1 MSGLRSAAQREDL
14 ARIVRRINPALAPQ
28 YGARLDEWVRL
39 AACAPGMGC
48 QRVLVDILKQVNPPV
63 ADLYGPMLDS
73 WASRPAN
80 CYALAA
86 ILKMVNPPLAPSYGK
101 LLDDWAR
108 RNAPP
113 AETALGLQ

>member
-1 MSGLRSAAQREDL
+1 MSAFLSAASREEL
-14 ARIVRRINPALAPQ
+14 VRIISQINPEEAPA
-28 YGARLDEWVRL
+28 YGTPLEDWLRL
-39 AACAPGMGC
+39 AGCAPGLGC
-48 QRVLVDILKQVNPPV
+48 LRVLVVILKRVNPAV

-86 ILKMVNPPLAPSYGK
+86 ILKMVNPPLAPAYGP

-108 RNAPP
+108 RCAPRRDCD
-113 AETALGLQ
+113 AA

>member
-1 MSGLRSAAQREDL
+1 MSAFLSTATREEL
-14 ARIVRRINPALAPQ
+14 VRIVRQINPGQAAA
-28 YGARLDEWVRL
+28 YGAALDDWLGL
-39 AACAPGMGC
+39 AGCAPGLGR
-48 QRVLVDILKQVNPPV
+48 QRVLAGILKRVNPPV

-86 ILKMVNPPLAPSYGK
+86 ILKMVNPSLAPAYGP

-108 RNAPP
+108 RNAPRP
-113 AETALGLQ
+113 SFDAA

>member
-1 MSGLRSAAQREDL
+1 MSAFLSAASREEL
-14 ARIVRRINPALAPQ
+14 VRIVRQINPAEAPR
-28 YGARLDEWVRL
+28 YGAQLGDWLGL
-39 AACAPGMGC
+39 AGRAPGLGC
-48 QRVLVDILKQVNPPV
+48 LRVLVDVLKRINPPV

-86 ILKMVNPPLAPSYGK
+86 ILKMVNPALAPAYGP

-108 RNAPP
+108 RSAPRRDGD
-113 AETALGLQ
+113 AA

>member
-1 MSGLRSAAQREDL
+1 MSAFLSATSRAEL
-14 ARIVRRINPALAPQ
+14 VRIIHKINPGEAPV
-28 YGARLDEWVRL
+28 YGGQLHDWLRL
-39 AACAPGMGC
+39 AGCAPGLGC
-48 QRVLVDILKQVNPPV
+48 LRVLVDILKRVNPPV

-86 ILKMVNPPLAPSYGK
+86 ILKMVNPPLAPSYGP

-108 RNAPP
+108 RSAPRHTCD
-113 AETALGLQ
+113 AA

>member
-1 MSGLRSAAQREDL
+1 MSAFLSATSRAEL
-14 ARIVRRINPALAPQ
+14 VRIAKLVNPAEAPA
-28 YGARLDEWVRL
+28 YSAKLDDWLRL
-39 AACAPGMGC
+39 AGCAPGLGC
-48 QRVLVDILKQVNPPV
+48 LRVLVDILKRVNPPV

-86 ILKMVNPPLAPSYGK
+86 ILKMVNPPLAPGYGP

-108 RNAPP
+108 RSAPRHTSD
-113 AETALGLQ
+113 AA

>member
-1 MSGLRSAAQREDL
+1 MSAFLSATSREEL
-14 ARIVRRINPALAPQ
+14 VRIVRQINPAQAPACDASLEDWLRLAGCAPGLGCLRVLVGILKRINPA
-28 YGARLDEWVRL
+28 
-39 AACAPGMGC
+39 
-48 QRVLVDILKQVNPPV
+48 V

-86 ILKMVNPPLAPSYGK
+86 ILKMVNPPLAPAYGP

-108 RNAPP
+108 RSAPRP
-113 AETALGLQ
+113 GRDTA